1 MLNSYKYKY
10 KTKWY
15 TKTWISKAFVSMRH
29 VDLHINLFKQISINQ
44 VKMNYL
50 ETKYK
55 NEFN

>member
-1 MLNSYKYKY
+1 
-10 KTKWY
+10 
-15 TKTWISKAFVSMRH
+15 MRH

-50 ETKYK
+50 EAKYK